1 MQYFL
6 SFQLLGD
13 NGHTENIDLEAQ
25 ADDNLKRGRII
36 LQKKQGKQ
44 VQCTKCRPKQV
55 FPRITF
61 QSFLRLTHLQVHI

>member
-25 ADDNLKRGRII
+25 ADDNLKKGRSI
-36 LQKKQGKQ
+36 LHKKQVKH
-44 VQCTKCRPKQV
+44 VQCIKGRPEQV
-55 FPRITF
+55 FPRISF
-61 QSFLRLTHLQVHI
+61 QSFLRLTHLRVNI